1 MRGTGVGPM
10 LLGPRRVASRAEPCG
25 VGPRGWVPGV
35 RLQGDGNKGEAPEK
49 GAGDT
54 GVAPNG
60 VGHRGGGQG
69 VGLGD
74 RGAGRAPGCWR
85 VLGW

>member
-1 MRGTGVGPM
+1 MGPM
-10 LLGPRRVASRAEPCG
+10 LVGPRRVASRAEPSGVGWCG

-35 RLQGDGNKGEAPEK
+35 RLQGDGNKGVAPEK

-60 VGHRGGGQG
+60 VGHRGEAGGG
-69 VGLGD
+69 P
-74 RGAGRAPGCWR
+74 RG
-85 VLGW
+85 